1 MLICLSPLAILL
13 KITFIIHKEKKPTT
27 LPLVRAGAWEG
38 RRSWADPA
46 RRTEPVPGYCRHSSA
61 ERRPGSAKP
70 PRSVLGTGSWLLCTA
85 LPEPGTAGGSELG
98 PADVINTYAC
108 HEQKGQ
114 EKSWRGSDLFSLSGV
129 GRWGWGEGSRTAPL
143 RIAAHSKLSLS
154 ACHCLTIIATK
165 RENKIR
171 IIIKAT
177 QPFQINTLLQ

>member
-1 MLICLSPLAILL
+1 MKLIEDVFRFTCWSAYPPLAILL
-13 KITFIIHKEKKPTT
+13 KITFIIYKEKKPTS

-46 RRTEPVPGYCRHSSA
+46 RHREPVPGYCSA
-61 ERRPGSAKP
+61 EFSPGSAK

-98 PADVINTYAC
+98 PADVTNTYAC

-129 GRWGWGEGSRTAPL
+129 GRWAGGREKDGTSQHCCSFKAVFVGMPL
-143 RIAAHSKLSLS
+143 LGYYCYQKG
-154 ACHCLTIIATK
+154 K
-165 RENKIR
+165 
-171 IIIKAT
+171 
-177 QPFQINTLLQ
+177 

>member
-13 KITFIIHKEKKPTT
+13 KITFTIHKEKKPTG

-46 RRTEPVPGYCRHSSA
+46 RHTEPVPGYCRRSSA
-61 ERRPGSAKP
+61 EFSPGSAK
-70 PRSVLGTGSWLLCTA
+70 PRSVLGTGSSLLCTA

-98 PADVINTYAC
+98 PADVTNTYAC

-129 GRWGWGEGSRTAPL
+129 GRRAGGREQDGNSQDCCSFKAVFVSMPL
-143 RIAAHSKLSLS
+143 LDYYCNQKG
-154 ACHCLTIIATK
+154 K
-165 RENKIR
+165 
-171 IIIKAT
+171 
-177 QPFQINTLLQ
+177 